1 MVSVR
6 CPACD
11 VRLEAADGDIL
22 SGALTVHFAREH
34 GMVLPD
40 PQLLRGGREGH
51 LSSEAEIDA
60 TMGQEEVRGGS
71 EVYGAGLTQRGGD
84 LYGVERPPQLARA
97 PPEGP
102 FVECPLCGF
111 RVLGGN
117 EEELTR
123 GLREH
128 MGSTGELA
136 ALTALPRRT
145 S

>member
-11 VRLEAADGDIL
+11 RRLEAADGDIL
-22 SGALTVHFAREH
+22 SASLSVHFAREH
-34 GMVLPD
+34 GLVLPD
-40 PQLLRGGREGH
+40 PQLLRGGREGP
-51 LSSEAEIDA
+51 LSGEAELDA
-60 TMGQEEVRGGS
+60 TMGQDEVRGGS
-71 EVYGAGLTQRGGD
+71 EIYGAGLTQRGSD
-84 LYGVERPPQLARA
+84 LYGVEGPPQLARA

-111 RVLGGN
+111 RVLGGS
-117 EEELTR
+117 EDELTT

-136 ALTALPRRT
+136 AVKAFPQGTD
-145 S
+145 